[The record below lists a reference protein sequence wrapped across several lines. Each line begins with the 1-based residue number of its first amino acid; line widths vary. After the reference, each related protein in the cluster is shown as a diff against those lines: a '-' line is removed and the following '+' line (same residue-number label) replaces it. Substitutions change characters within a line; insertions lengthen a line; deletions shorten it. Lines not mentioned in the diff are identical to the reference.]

1 MMDLGIFEKMKDG
14 WYGIWVRETAKE
26 IGGVWIMQGPVTRLI
41 MLDCMFSAM
50 RTTEGFGAIVEVA

>member
-1 MMDLGIFEKMKDG
+1 
-14 WYGIWVRETAKE
+14 
-26 IGGVWIMQGPVTRLI
+26 MQGPITRLI